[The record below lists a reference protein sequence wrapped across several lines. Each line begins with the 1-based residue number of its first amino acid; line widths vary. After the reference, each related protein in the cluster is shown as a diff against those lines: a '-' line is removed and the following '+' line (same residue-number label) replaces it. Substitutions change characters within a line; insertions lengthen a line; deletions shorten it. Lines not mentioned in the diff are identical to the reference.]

1 MDHTWMLWVSW
12 FHQFWQCF
20 TSTGWHATG
29 IPGFHASLN
38 DSMLR
43 TLLVAIPKFAQ
54 STSLCSFFWFVLDVL
69 EKITPWLGH
78 AAVLEKSQ
86 GLVQVFLSIIRSRP
100 MSKSE
105 DDGLLLSDLL
115 GTFFVSMVIII
126 LGLLSF
132 SVRLCWRGIP
142 RPRVSVR
149 NCMSLWSSPPVEATL
164 GSPTLDTESPRPQ
177 DKTPNGQEVV
187 SVDFSVDSVQH
198 SDSV

>member
-1 MDHTWMLWVSW
+1 
-12 FHQFWQCF
+12 
-20 TSTGWHATG
+20 
-29 IPGFHASLN
+29 
-38 DSMLR
+38 
-43 TLLVAIPKFAQ
+43 
-54 STSLCSFFWFVLDVL
+54 
-69 EKITPWLGH
+69 
-78 AAVLEKSQ
+78 
-86 GLVQVFLSIIRSRP
+86 

-149 NCMSLWSSPPVEATL
+149 NRMSLWSLPPVEATL

-187 SVDFSVDSVQH
+187 SVDFSVDSAVHPEDKYNHPQIRIE
-198 SDSV
+198 SRVVSLPKGKSIPEFNMGSIF